1 MSMNSDRW
9 IEMQPCGVDMLRIE
23 LTRCGHL
30 WHGQAARL
38 AAGRKWAERHP
49 LATVIGGDFEVV
61 RHQVITSA
69 HQALKQ

>member
-1 MSMNSDRW
+1 MSTNTDRW

-38 AAGRKWAERHP
+38 MGGQHVAERHP
-49 LATVIGGDFEVV
+49 LATVIGGDFEAV
-61 RHQVITSA
+61 RHQVINTA
-69 HQALKQ
+69 HQALRH